1 MDLIKAFRERFGF
14 SQTELALFLG
24 TDVSKIKKNEQGKY
38 KMTQQ
43 NLKILQESALF
54 YYQTIDSKEFYEDD
68 DQSMSSE
75 TATAYKE
82 QLESIRDSTREM
94 RKTLYAMQEER
105 KPVLYQFNCIKR
117 LIEDPVDIPKF
128 RIKSLQYLFEI
139 IERKLDR
146 TNRDKRQKLQ
156 LKIDIADATAEVL
169 KRHIRAL
176 KS

>member
-24 TDVSKIKKNEQGKY
+24 TEVSKIKKNEQGKY

-43 NLKILQESALF
+43 NLKVLQESALF
-54 YYQTIDSKEFYEDD
+54 YYQTIDSKEFYIDD

-75 TATAYKE
+75 LATVYKN
-82 QLESIRDSTREM
+82 QLDNIQESAKEM

-105 KPVLYQFNCIKR
+105 KPVLYQFNCIRR
-117 LIEDPVDIPKF
+117 LIQDPGDIPKF
-128 RIKSLQYLFEI
+128 RIKSLQFLLEI

-146 TNRDKRQKLQ
+146 TNRDKRQKLE
-156 LKIDIADATAEVL
+156 LRIDIAVATAEVL